1 MHWLSSVPMPTLPLM
16 ISLPEWTDSMPLS
29 SPRLLLE
36 PLRVEH
42 AEEMAPLLDDPDL
55 HIFIGGEP
63 VTREELQ
70 ERYLRQVVGRSADG
84 SQRWLNW
91 ILRRRD
97 NGRVVGTVQ
106 ATVVEDAGRLSAE
119 VAWVIGSR
127 HQNQG
132 YAREA
137 AEAMVRWLRQEGA
150 AIVVAHVDPQ
160 HLASVAV
167 ARAVGLAPTDT
178 VVEGEVRFEA

>member
-1 MHWLSSVPMPTLPLM
+1 MPTMPLM
-16 ISLPEWTDSMPLS
+16 ISLLDWPDLAPLS

-36 PLRVEH
+36 PLRVQH

-63 VTREELQ
+63 ATREELQ
-70 ERYLRQVVGRSADG
+70 ETYRRQVVGRSADG
-84 SQRWLNW
+84 TQRWLNW
-91 ILRRRD
+91 VLRRRD
-97 NGRVVGTVQ
+97 DGQVVGTVQ
-106 ATVVEDAGRLSAE
+106 ATVTEDAGGLSAE
-119 VAWVIGSR
+119 VAWVVGSR

-137 AEAMVRWLRQEGA
+137 AEAMVRWLWQEGA
-150 AIVVAHVDPQ
+150 ATVVAHVDPR